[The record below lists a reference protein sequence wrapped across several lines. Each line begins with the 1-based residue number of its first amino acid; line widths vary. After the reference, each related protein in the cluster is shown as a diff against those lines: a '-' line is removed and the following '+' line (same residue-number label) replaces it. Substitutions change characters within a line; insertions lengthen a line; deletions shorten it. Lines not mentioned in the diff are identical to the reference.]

1 MKRYLMLC
9 LPFALLLA
17 LGACSEM
24 GRTAG
29 TAQAKIENGIN
40 DLGQGYHDGYAQEK
54 APAEQKQD

>member
-1 MKRYLMLC
+1 MLC